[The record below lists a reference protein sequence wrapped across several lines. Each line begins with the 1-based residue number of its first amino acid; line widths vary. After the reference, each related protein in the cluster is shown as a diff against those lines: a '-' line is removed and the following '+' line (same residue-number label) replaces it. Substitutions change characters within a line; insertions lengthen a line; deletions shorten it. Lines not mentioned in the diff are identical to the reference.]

1 MTTRWGRL
9 FALCGPVL
17 LCWSG
22 IALAETTPRERFT
35 TAITEINAQLG
46 PIEAV
51 KAPPP
56 FSEPANRARYETVR
70 ETIAL
75 IGTDAFPVSG
85 MDSFDALCAPIN
97 EATVKHMFVGTA
109 ALKKQGL
116 TQAQLTTA
124 LTAAMNSNARLYQ
137 NETVRLTVANLHC
150 MTAHFPALS
159 RFADS
164 LKPGEFN
171 AVRRDGLEKM
181 GKGLANTI
189 FGLATQS
196 LTPGSLPENS
206 RMALDAAV
214 RHAPDVVTIML
225 PAARLGVIQRMALLE
240 SRIPAAY
247 KADFLKVKA
256 VMQDVSCSGLCAR
269 LRDSAPPPGTPPLAP
284 R

>member
-22 IALAETTPRERFT
+22 MALAEASPRERFT
-35 TAITEINAQLG
+35 AAITEINAQLG

-51 KAPPP
+51 KAPPA
-56 FSEPANRARYETVR
+56 FSDPANRARYQTVR
-70 ETIAL
+70 ETIEM

-85 MDSFDALCAPIN
+85 MESFDAVCAPIN

-109 ALKKQGL
+109 ALKQQGL
-116 TQAQLTTA
+116 TQAQLAPA

-137 NETVRLTVANLHC
+137 NETVRLTVANLRC

-159 RFADS
+159 RFTDG
-164 LKPGEFN
+164 LKPDEFT
-171 AVRRDGLEKM
+171 AIRRDGLEKM
-181 GKGLANTI
+181 GKGLANTV

-196 LTPGSLPENS
+196 LAPGSLPENS
-206 RMALDAAV
+206 QMALDAAV
-214 RHAPDVVTIML
+214 RHAPDVVAITL
-225 PAARLGVIQRMALLE
+225 PATRLGVIQRMAMLE
-240 SRIPAAY
+240 GRVPAAY
-247 KADFLKVKA
+247 KADFLKVKTI
-256 VMQDVSCSGLCAR
+256 MQDASCSGLCAR
-269 LRDSAPPPGTPPLAP
+269 LRDTAPPPGTPPLAP

>member
-22 IALAETTPRERFT
+22 MALAEASPRERFT

-51 KAPPP
+51 KAPPA
-56 FSEPANRARYETVR
+56 FSDPANRARYETVR

-75 IGTDAFPVSG
+75 IGTDAFPISG
-85 MDSFDALCAPIN
+85 MESFDAVCAPIN

-116 TQAQLTTA
+116 TQAQLGPA
-124 LTAAMNSNARLYQ
+124 LTAAMNSNARQYQ

-150 MTAHFPALS
+150 MAAHFPALS
-159 RFADS
+159 RFMEE
-164 LKPGEFN
+164 LKPDAFT

-196 LTPGSLPENS
+196 LAPGSLPENS
-206 RMALDAAV
+206 RMAMDAAV
-214 RHAPDVVTIML
+214 RHAPDVVAIML
-225 PAARLGVIQRMALLE
+225 PKTRLDVLRRMTVLE
-240 SRIPAAY
+240 GRVPVTY
-247 KADFLKVKA
+247 KADFQKLETIL
-256 VMQDVSCSGLCAR
+256 QDKTCFGLCAR
-269 LRDSAPPPGTPPLAP
+269 LRDTAPPPGTPPLAP